1 MYVTYL
7 SISSTFTNF
16 NKIRNYYKYYV
27 YLLTCEPCLN
37 KSFTDRNSSRSI
49 FSYLEPS
56 ELTSI
61 QVTLKYAHR

>member
-7 SISSTFTNF
+7 SISSTSTNF
-16 NKIRNYYKYYV
+16 NKIRNYCKYV